1 MAKDGD
7 ARQVVLVAALES
19 LLSCCPGPAWLKAPA
34 TFIAKIASR
43 FKRLAVAEQEVLE
56 DADDGDVTT
65 ALQALG
71 LGDRIEAQLAALN
84 EAIRSNREPAIIPF
98 PGMEVSQNVKG
109 DGNIVAT
116 GNVSIGTVDMRRTTK
131 RSGSPVLPGTVA
143 TDPYKVGY
151 LKYLARR
158 YNEFKEA
165 DVGKSAMKYPLVY
178 KRYEAE
184 MKFSIANTPLDRF
197 DEGVAYLQRRIRN
210 TKLGRNLTKQGNPMF
225 ESFEEFVARGRA
237 AAR

>member
-1 MAKDGD
+1 MAKNGD

-19 LLSCCPGPAWLKAPA
+19 LLSCFSAPAWLKAPA

-43 FKRLAVAEQEVLE
+43 LKKLTVAEREALE
-56 DADDGDVTT
+56 HADDADVTT
-65 ALQALG
+65 ALQTLG

-84 EAIRSNREPAIIPF
+84 EAIRSDREPAIIPF
-98 PGMEVSQNVKG
+98 PGMKVSQNVEG
-109 DGNIVAT
+109 NGNIVAA
-116 GNVSIGTVDMRRTTK
+116 GNVSISTVDMRRTTR
-131 RSGSPVLPGTVA
+131 RSKSPVLPGTVA
-143 TDPYKVGY
+143 TDPYKIGY

-158 YNEFKEA
+158 YNEFKESN
-165 DVGKSAMKYPLVY
+165 VGKPAMKYSLVY

-210 TKLGRNLTKQGNPMF
+210 TKLGRNLAKQGNPMF
-225 ESFEEFVARGRA
+225 ESFEAFLACGQGTVN
-237 AAR
+237 